1 MGEILGEEDLPW
13 TDLTRW
19 RGNGIPVITPKSF
32 GKLLREAIDN
42 LPPNLGYGIVDQKR
56 LIQLVVGLGKSVE
69 VRFAG
74 RQNPV

>member
-1 MGEILGEEDLPW
+1 
-13 TDLTRW
+13 
-19 RGNGIPVITPKSF
+19 VITPKSF